1 MAEYTV
7 AKTLDYKGLACP
19 MPIVKISQV
28 IGSVAVGDVIE
39 VHTTDPGVPVRF
51 PRVGEDHGPGD
62 PRDEAGAGAHQDFRE
77 ATEIGGDPWQSQTAT

>member
-1 MAEYTV
+1 MPDYTI

-39 VHTTDPGVPVRF
+39 VHTTDPGSLADF
-51 PRVGEDHGPGD
+51 PAWAKTTGQVILETRQEPGVIKIFVK
-62 PRDEAGAGAHQDFRE
+62 RQK
-77 ATEIGGDPWQSQTAT
+77 